1 MYYFPQYLAGKVA
14 KKLEIVFIK
23 MQFLN
28 YITHCAAV
36 YYDGMVCKRDFL
48 IHMTSK
54 CSVADKT
61 LGSTKSLLKY
71 FTTLYLLKYKL
82 EELSFTFSVFVL

>member
-1 MYYFPQYLAGKVA
+1 
-14 KKLEIVFIK
+14 
-23 MQFLN
+23 MQFLD
-28 YITHCAAV
+28 YITRCATV

-82 EELSFTFSVFVL
+82 EELSFTFSVFVLQPNDELDLPFSVDFCSLG